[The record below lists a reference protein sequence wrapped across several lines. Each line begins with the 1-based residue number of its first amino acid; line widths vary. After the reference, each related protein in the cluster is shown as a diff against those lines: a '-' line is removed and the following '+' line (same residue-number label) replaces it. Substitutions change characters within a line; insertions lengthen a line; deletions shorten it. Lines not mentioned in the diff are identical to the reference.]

1 MVFRCYERIYAVKW
15 SVILVFGR
23 RKMKNYLTTK
33 LNPYFEI
40 LHDDSLFPLTPAL
53 SLGERENRSQLFG
66 EATADFCAAA
76 YEF

>member
-1 MVFRCYERIYAVKW
+1 
-15 SVILVFGR
+15 
-23 RKMKNYLTTK
+23 MKNYLTTK